1 MKFFV
6 PAILVLIF
14 CYSCKS
20 KNECSDRVEKLL
32 KANVVNSI
40 PYSEG
45 QEVSFVTNTQ
55 GTIKMVANRI
65 FQILRPESPMIC
77 EEYLEVNLMEKGTDY
92 PFIKFL
98 QRAYTDVDS
107 VVQFSISP
115 YKNSKYDIVQFVVR
129 DNGVLHSFLFNGES
143 VFHDSI
149 TVNNVLYSHV
159 LELYWNER
167 TDPHEITR
175 LFYNA
180 EFGLIRFETKDGLIG
195 NRAVPAL

>member
-1 MKFFV
+1 MKFLF
-6 PAILVLIF
+6 PIILVLIF
-14 CYSCKS
+14 CYSCKP
-20 KNECSDRVEKLL
+20 KDDCSNRVDKPL
-32 KANVVNSI
+32 KIIVVNSI

-55 GTIKMVANRI
+55 GTTYTVVNRI
-65 FQILRPESPMIC
+65 FQILQSDSPMIC
-77 EEYLEVNLMEKGTDY
+77 EEYLEVNLMEKGTNY

-98 QRAYTDVDS
+98 QRGYTDTDS

-115 YKNSKYDIVQFVVR
+115 YKNSKYDIIQFVVR
-129 DNGVLHSFLFNGES
+129 DSGVLHSFLFNGES
-143 VFHDSI
+143 VFHDTL

-167 TDPHEITR
+167 TDPQEITR

-180 EFGLIRFETKDGLIG
+180 ELGIIRFETKDGLIG
-195 NRAVPAL
+195 NRAVTTF